1 MQTFTSLYHR
11 LVKAGLNDKLAEEIE
26 AASKEIDYDPH
37 HLDCL
42 LNPRKY
48 PAVVPF
54 KTIVLTE
61 EEAQMC
67 DAACEFDAIE
77 RDAAGNYIIT
87 DQCVGCGACIDECVC
102 LEMTEVK
109 EFIPIIKALNSKT
122 SPVYA
127 MIAPAY
133 ISQFSDDTT
142 PGKLRSAFKALG
154 FAGMIEVAL
163 FADILTLKEALEFDR
178 TIISQD
184 DFMLTSCCCPMWIAM
199 IKKVYHELVPN
210 MPAAVSPM
218 VACGR
223 AIKALQPDAITVFV
237 GPCIAKKA
245 EARNADIA
253 DAVDYVLTFEEMRD
267 IFYAATINPEI
278 CEEDLRDHSSL
289 AGRTYAITAGVS
301 EAVQATLNR
310 LRPDRE
316 IKLKA
321 EYADGV
327 PACKEMLNKLTT
339 GNIKA
344 NFIEG
349 MGCVGGCVGGP
360 KALID
365 KEKATAHVDAY
376 GNDAEYKTP
385 VDNPYVIELLNRLG
399 FETIDQL
406 LEEDH
411 MFVRDFEK

>member
-1 MQTFTSLYHR
+1 
-11 LVKAGLNDKLAEEIE
+11 
-26 AASKEIDYDPH
+26 
-37 HLDCL
+37 
-42 LNPRKY
+42 
-48 PAVVPF
+48 
-54 KTIVLTE
+54 
-61 EEAQMC
+61 
-67 DAACEFDAIE
+67 
-77 RDAAGNYIIT
+77 
-87 DQCVGCGACIDECVC
+87 
-102 LEMTEVK
+102 MTEVK